1 MAGIAYYSITMSVF
15 TMCGTMM
22 QQKLDVPN
30 IFPISHEAWVL
41 DILETDLEA
50 ADAEASPCNSYWRE
64 WLQDD
69 ACGLSIRPCSKQ
81 SWKEQKY
88 FILCSSSCCAF
99 MSLH

>member
-30 IFPISHEAWVL
+30 IFPISYEAWVL

-69 ACGLSIRPCSKQ
+69 ACG
-81 SWKEQKY
+81 
-88 FILCSSSCCAF
+88 
-99 MSLH
+99 

>member
-1 MAGIAYYSITMSVF
+1 MGVEPKMVEMVARRNVMAGIAYYSITMSVF

-50 ADAEASPCNSYWRE
+50 ADAEASP
-64 WLQDD
+64 
-69 ACGLSIRPCSKQ
+69 
-81 SWKEQKY
+81 
-88 FILCSSSCCAF
+88 
-99 MSLH
+99 